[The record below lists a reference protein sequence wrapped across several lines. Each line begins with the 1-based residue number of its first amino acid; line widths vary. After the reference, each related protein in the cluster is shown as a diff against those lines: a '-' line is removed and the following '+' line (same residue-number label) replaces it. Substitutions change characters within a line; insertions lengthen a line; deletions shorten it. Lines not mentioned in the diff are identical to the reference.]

1 MTQSPPSPLGFS
13 TSARSAGGARFAQA
27 TPTACAAGAVLAI
40 FAVAVAGCGT
50 TQDVVACSV
59 TVPCSPGSTCVAGGC
74 VPDDAGVHEDATTG
88 DLGTNGD
95 AGGDQGDDGGLVG
108 FCAGGGPLL
117 IPSEGAAGDRCTG
130 QLAES
135 AFRFAVCSCGEFV
148 VSNTF
153 RTDSFDSRDGN
164 YDPVEAGT
172 VAAFGTNGSVN
183 LAAAATI
190 GGPAWIAGAQ
200 GLSANATAP
209 LAVAGNLRVAGPVT
223 SMSTV
228 NVDIDADINGNLSA
242 TSVTIGGSLMQPAGA
257 TIMATTQAINAQASG
272 VVTVTPPCDCGAS
285 AAVDPA
291 ALVTTFASL
300 NDNAEAGFDPSVLAD
315 HAPGAVIDL
324 PCGRLYAPSL
334 GGTGAVTLR
343 VEGRT
348 ALFLGGDLAPDA
360 AFSVEIVGNGEL
372 DLFVQGNLVSAS
384 SVSLGSAATPSRV
397 RLYVGGSDPV
407 ALSGGGTFAGFVYA
421 PFARF
426 TMSAAIEI
434 FGGLFA
440 NGIVASDSLTVHYD
454 DAILDAASDCT
465 PPTGCDSCNDCGG
478 DACVGGECGTCTT
491 NADCCAPLICF
502 EGACGFPFD

>member
-1 MTQSPPSPLGFS
+1 MTRTPPLLRPVTLAA
-13 TSARSAGGARFAQA
+13 SAAWALLIV
-27 TPTACAAGAVLAI
+27 TA
-40 FAVAVAGCGT
+40 AGCGT
-50 TQDVVACSV
+50 KQDVVACSA
-59 TVPCSPGSTCVAGGC
+59 TVPCDPGSTCVSGGC
-74 VPDDAGVHEDATTG
+74 IPDDGGVP
-88 DLGTNGD
+88 GD
-95 AGGDQGDDGGLVG
+95 AGSDSGNGGDAGPDLGDDGGLVG

-117 IPSEGAAGDRCTG
+117 IPSAGAAGDRCTG

-153 RTDSFDSRDGN
+153 RTDSFDSRDGD

-172 VAAFGTNGSVN
+172 TGAFGTNGAVN

-190 GGPAWIAGAQ
+190 GGSAWVAGAQ
-200 GLSANATAP
+200 GLGANATAP
-209 LAVAGNLRVAGPVT
+209 LSVAGNLRVAGPVT

-228 NVDIDADINGNLSA
+228 NVDFDADINGNLTA
-242 TSVTIGGSLMQPAGA
+242 TSVTIDGSLMQPGGA
-257 TIMATTQAINAQASG
+257 TITATTQDINAQASG
-272 VVTVTPPCDCGAS
+272 TVTVTPPCDCGAS

-300 NDNAEAGFDPSVLAD
+300 NDNAEAEFDPSVLAD
-315 HAPGAVIDL
+315 HAPGAVVDL
-324 PCGRLYAPSL
+324 PCGRLYAPTIS
-334 GGTGAVTLR
+334 GTGALTLR
-343 VEGRT
+343 VAGRT

-360 AFSVEIVGNGEL
+360 AFTVEIVGDGEL
-372 DLFVQGNLVSAS
+372 DLFVAGNLVSAS

-434 FGGLFA
+434 FGGIFA

-454 DAILDAASDCT
+454 DAILDAASNCE
-465 PPTGCDSCNDCGG
+465 PPTGCDSCNDCNGNACNGG
-478 DACVGGECGTCTT
+478 ACGACVTD
-491 NADCCAPLICF
+491 ADCCAPFTCF
-502 EGACGFPFD
+502 QGECSPFFD